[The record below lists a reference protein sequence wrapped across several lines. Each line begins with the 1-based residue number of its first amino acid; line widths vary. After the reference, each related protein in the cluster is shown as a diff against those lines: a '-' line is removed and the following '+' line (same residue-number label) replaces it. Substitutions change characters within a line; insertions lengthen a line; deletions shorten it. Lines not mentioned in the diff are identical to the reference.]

1 MSWRPCCLAGCV
13 LLLTAAT
20 PPLRAASP
28 ADAGADRAQQA
39 LPPLPAPPRLELPE
53 PTAEELAT
61 VDALLERLHAEAAHD
76 REAAARELLEVDAR
90 SVPAIAFRL
99 RALAARADKE
109 AMKRLFTQIRE
120 RARDDTRDDD
130 KSTKKSADSKG
141 SPDYLTML
149 VADRRGDPKTYADLI
164 DVVAQSRMLTQI
176 GTVEA
181 VRVLIEVYVR
191 FGEFLRIHTQRE
203 LATLGERAVPALIE
217 ARRHPAEK
225 IGSWARRQLDMLGRA
240 VPSETVQTPNHQ
252 VLADVLRAYGRTRDP
267 DATRIVASFANSER
281 ALVREAARQ
290 AIVLMGEVALWQLRD
305 SYETTVGKKPP
316 RDWGWERAAREL
328 FAEFDRMRSADVTH
342 AFETGRVARA
352 RGDLAAMRR
361 AYDEVLA
368 KDPRFGEREELV
380 SGYSAYADQVM
391 ETDAKL
397 AQEALVRAERLA
409 ESPEARAR
417 FQSQLLTLRAAA
429 EAKRGVADTTLLKR
443 ALELDPRNQRA
454 RSLLDGL
461 QRGDADDSSK
471 RARQLAASTIG
482 VGALAALWILLR
494 RRNAPTA
501 VPAPSGGPPPPSG

>member
-13 LLLTAAT
+13 LLLTVTA
-20 PPLRAASP
+20 PVRAAEP
-28 ADAGADRAQQA
+28 AEAGAARPQQA
-39 LPPLPAPPRLELPE
+39 LPPLPAPPRLELAE

-61 VDALLERLHAEAAHD
+61 LDALLDRLHAEAAHE
-76 REAAARELLEVDAR
+76 RETAARELLEVDAR
-90 SVPAIAFRL
+90 SIPAIAFRL
-99 RALAARADKE
+99 RGLAARADKE

-130 KSTKKSADSKG
+130 RSSKDSKV
-141 SPDYLTML
+141 SPDYLAML

-225 IGSWARRQLDMLGRA
+225 IGNWARRQLDMLGRA
-240 VPSETVQTPNHQ
+240 VPSETVQTADHQ

-290 AIVLMGEVALWQLRD
+290 AIVLFGEVALWQLRD

-368 KDPRFGEREELV
+368 KDPRFAEREELV

-391 ETDAKL
+391 ETDPKL

-409 ESPEARAR
+409 ESAEARAR

-429 EAKRGVADTTLLKR
+429 EAQRGVADTTLLKR
-443 ALELDPRNQRA
+443 ALELDPQNRRA
-454 RSLLDGL
+454 RTLLDGL
-461 QRGDADDSSK
+461 QRGETDQSSE
-471 RARQLAASTIG
+471 RARQLAASSIG
-482 VGALAALWILLR
+482 LGALAALWILLR
-494 RRNAPTA
+494 RRNAPA
-501 VPAPSGGPPPPSG
+501 PVPAPTGGSPPPSG